1 MQTPSRRAVVLNHL
15 AFEDQGT
22 LEAPLRARG
31 FSIETIDVATARFP
45 LHEAAS
51 CDLLVVL
58 GGPIGV
64 YDRDDYPFLDA
75 EIALLAERL
84 AERQPVL
91 GICLARN

>member
-1 MQTPSRRAVVLNHL
+1 MVLNHL